1 MVARE
6 ATDDMRGWVDV
17 LKGRPVTGPADEPI
31 GNVLSVEVETGS
43 WRVLQ
48 IRILVDGEIA
58 AKVGM
63 KRPLLGRPALD
74 VPVEH
79 LSDAGGQLRLG
90 GGYAGLEKLAS
101 AQGAL
106 LVDKMRARMP
116 RPAERRNPEPSED
129 AAKAPA
135 AAEE

>member
-1 MVARE
+1 
-6 ATDDMRGWVDV
+6 MRGWVDV
-17 LKGRPVTGPADEPI
+17 LKGRPVVGPADEPI

-48 IRILVDGEIA
+48 IRVLVDGEVA

-74 VPVEH
+74 VAVEH
-79 LSDAGGQLRLG
+79 LSDAGGHLRLG
-90 GGYAGLEKLAS
+90 GGYAALENLAS

-106 LVDKMRARMP
+106 LVDRMRARMP
-116 RPAERRNPEPSED
+116 RPAERRNPEPADS
-129 AAKAPA
+129 ASKSA
-135 AAEE
+135 AADE